1 MTLLK
6 KYKIIITVLAALLS
20 VSMVLLTVQTVKRL
34 RTASDEVTVRNNSI
48 GAVEENWEFGGAGL
62 LPGDSESKTYT
73 VRLSHKEDLMLA
85 FSVQVSDDA
94 NGLADALIIKVEDE
108 ENGQVICDEKLST
121 AAETVHLEKIF
132 FNGNKE
138 RKIPYRITVTVDEA
152 ADGTAQ
158 DASLGLSFRW
168 SVLSAESKEGDAK

>member
-62 LPGDSESKTYT
+62 LAGGSESKTYT

-94 NGLADALIIKVEDE
+94 KGLADALTIKVEDE
-108 ENGQVICDEKLST
+108 ENGQVIC
-121 AAETVHLEKIF
+121 
-132 FNGNKE
+132 KE
-138 RKIPYRITVTVDEA
+138 N
-152 ADGTAQ
+152 
-158 DASLGLSFRW
+158 
-168 SVLSAESKEGDAK
+168 

>member
-1 MTLLK
+1 MLFRKTIDPRCA
-6 KYKIIITVLAALLS
+6 YC
-20 VSMVLLTVQTVKRL
+20 R
-34 RTASDEVTVRNNSI
+34 R
-48 GAVEENWEFGGAGL
+48 GGSL
-62 LPGDSESKTYT
+62 
-73 VRLSHKEDLMLA
+73 
-85 FSVQVSDDA
+85 
-94 NGLADALIIKVEDE
+94 
-108 ENGQVICDEKLST
+108 ENGQVICEEKLST

>member
-85 FSVQVSDDA
+85 FSVQVMTQRD
-94 NGLADALIIKVEDE
+94 LR
-108 ENGQVICDEKLST
+108 T
-121 AAETVHLEKIF
+121 HLPSRLRM
-132 FNGNKE
+132 
-138 RKIPYRITVTVDEA
+138 RKTGR
-152 ADGTAQ
+152 
-158 DASLGLSFRW
+158 S
-168 SVLSAESKEGDAK
+168 SVRKN

>member
-62 LPGDSESKTYT
+62 LPGDSESKTY
-73 VRLSHKEDLMLA
+73 
-85 FSVQVSDDA
+85 
-94 NGLADALIIKVEDE
+94 ADARAF
-108 ENGQVICDEKLST
+108 Q
-121 AAETVHLEKIF
+121 KISPAPHR
-132 FNGNKE
+132 NQ
-138 RKIPYRITVTVDEA
+138 RH
-152 ADGTAQ
+152 
-158 DASLGLSFRW
+158 
-168 SVLSAESKEGDAK
+168 SVPSR